1 MPENT
6 IESVQMEAIKSH
18 EPLTERERL
27 VLNLIVENF
36 IRSAV
41 PVGSRMIAKKVGM
54 TLSSATIRNVM
65 GDLEERGYLTHP
77 HTSAGRVPT
86 DKGYRFYVDSLMG
99 VEALSEPEKQKIT
112 EQLVRVSKEV
122 DVILDA
128 ASQVLARVSSQL
140 GVVLSPRF
148 FQGIFTKIELVP
160 VADKKVLM
168 VLTINSGLVRTIM
181 LKMDAEVSRE
191 VLECTAEVI
200 NERLNGLSLQEIK
213 RTLDGRL
220 RDLNVANPELVLTIA
235 NSMAPQLEQ
244 VVHRNFHFGGTNN
257 IMAQPEFSDQQKLSN
272 VLNLLESRE
281 ILIHLFEQNDSMGD
295 LSIAIGEENREELI
309 KYCSLITT
317 SYHIGG
323 VSGTLGVLGPTRM
336 HYSKVVAL
344 VDFMAKALSNILTE
358 EAGGSSAA
366 N

>member
-1 MPENT
+1 MDATKKTET
-6 IESVQMEAIKSH
+6 
-18 EPLTERERL
+18 LTERERL

-36 IRSAV
+36 VHSAV
-41 PVGSRMIAKKVGM
+41 PIGSRMISKKVGM
-54 TLSSATIRNVM
+54 TLSPATIRNVM

-99 VEALSEPEKQKIT
+99 VEALSETEKQKIT
-112 EQLVRVSKEV
+112 DQLTRVSKEV

-148 FQGIFTKIELVP
+148 FQGIFDKIELVP
-160 VADKKVLM
+160 IAEKKVLM
-168 VLTINSGLVRTIM
+168 VLTIKSGLVRTIL
-181 LKMDAEVSRE
+181 LKKEAEVSRE
-191 VLECTAEVI
+191 VLEQMAAVI
-200 NERLNGLSLQEIK
+200 NERLHGLNLQDMK
-213 RTLDGRL
+213 RTLDDRI
-220 RDLNVANPELVLTIA
+220 RDLDVPNAELVLTVAQSIIPYLDRA
-235 NSMAPQLEQ
+235 G
-244 VVHRNFHFGGTNN
+244 HRSFHFGGTNN
-257 IMAQPEFSDQQKLSN
+257 IMAQPEFLDQQKLSN
-272 VLNLLESRE
+272 VLNLLESKE
-281 ILIHLFEQNDSMGD
+281 ILIHLFEHNDTMGD
-295 LSIAIGEENREELI
+295 LSIAIGEENRDELI

-317 SYHIGG
+317 SYHLGS

-336 HYSKVVAL
+336 HYSKVVSL

-358 EAGGSSAA
+358 EVSGGGSS